1 MSKGRRYAV
10 LIGSSRFD
18 KEPNLSQ
25 LKCPENDVDGMR
37 EILAATELGAFEE
50 PFVFKN
56 AESYVVMHRIE
67 ETLSEATGDDQL
79 LIYYSGHGKMDLPG
93 RLYLTTTNTEVKKLV
108 TTSIPVETLRLLIGN
123 SSCRKIM
130 LILDCCYGGA
140 AGRSFISIRGGID
153 DNLQE
158 LARGN
163 GVYILT
169 ASTASQTAQEREGDD
184 YGLLTKYIIS
194 GIKQGE
200 ADVNDD
206 GYVSMDDLYS
216 YVFAKVKSE
225 GFQEPMR
232 WALNVKGED
241 LIIAR
246 AAQTFSAERLKTFKE
261 MIMKVEQDLDED
273 VFEQAYRVIR
283 ENQPKRDK
291 EQFALLEDLC
301 EDRLSIGRFNG
312 KWIKLSVTAKPQTG
326 AEFAIKPPPL
336 SAELEKWF
344 IEEVNGV
351 SLEMILIPGGM
362 FRMGSPEGKGY
373 DIERPEHVVGM
384 GYFYIGKYPITQAQW
399 EAVMGGNPS
408 RFRGN
413 RNLPVE
419 NVSWSD
425 AKKFC
430 EKVSR
435 MTGRE
440 YRLPSEAEWEY
451 ACRAGTT
458 GDHAGKLDEMAWY
471 GKNSGEKTHPVG
483 KKLPNAYGLYDM
495 HGNVWEWCEDIWH
508 GDYKAAPI
516 DGAWLSGGDSSLRIQ
531 RGGCWADSETSC
543 RSANR
548 GGGGVYDR
556 GYYCGFRVA
565 CSPGGQPVS
574 LADQHPNNQTDQAH
588 TDEYK
593 QPTPPVQSPFQQRKT
608 RNHHTAGRK
617 PAPAPSINYGHI
629 PSDTEPPIDIPAL
642 TTEPVLKPILPP
654 LIYFDFEDRKT
665 EKKIPERELINFVYG
680 LLILFAI
687 IGSVIGVSSFLKQ
700 KEEKNTLQKEAQIDN
715 QNQKDGKI
723 AQLREKIAEINKKL
737 QASDKPALRDKRNTW
752 RQTLTKLSFRLDE
765 VAEIP
770 ADRSQQ
776 IIDACDE
783 IGKELKKI
791 EDEVNNLQ
799 GLLPS
804 QLNNRQSIKV

>member
-18 KEPNLSQ
+18 KEPHLSP

-37 EILAATELGAFEE
+37 EILAATELGAFEK

-67 ETLSEATGDDQL
+67 EILSEATGDDQL

-140 AGRSFISIRGGID
+140 AGRSFMNIKGSID

-184 YGLLTKYIIS
+184 YGLLTKHIIS

-225 GFQEPMR
+225 GYQEPMR

-241 LIIAR
+241 MIIAR
-246 AAQTFSAERLKTFKE
+246 ATRTFSAEQLKTFKE
-261 MIMKVEQDLDED
+261 MIMRVEKDLDED

-291 EQFALLEDLC
+291 EQFALLEGLC
-301 EDRLSIGRFNG
+301 EGRLSIGRFNG
-312 KWIKLSVTAKPQTG
+312 RWIKLSMATMPQT
-326 AEFAIKPPPL
+326 EPESAIKPPPL
-336 SAELEKWF
+336 STELEKSF
-344 IEEVNGV
+344 IPEVMKGV
-351 SLEMILIPGGM
+351 PPDMILIPGGR

-373 DIERPEHVVGM
+373 DVERPEHEVNM
-384 GYFYIGKYPITQAQW
+384 DDFYIGKYPITQAQW

-408 RFRGN
+408 HFRGN
-413 RNLPVE
+413 KNLPIE

-430 EKVSR
+430 EKLSR

-458 GDHAGKLDEMAWY
+458 GDHAGKLDEVAWY
-471 GKNSGEKTHPVG
+471 RENSGEKPHPVG
-483 KKLPNAYGLYDM
+483 EKRPNAYGLYDM
-495 HGNVWEWCEDIWH
+495 HGNVWEWCEDVWH
-508 GDYKAAPI
+508 SDYKGAPS
-516 DGAWLSGGDSSLRIQ
+516 DGDAWLRGGDSSQRVQ
-531 RGGCWADSETSC
+531 RGGCWADYETSC
-543 RSANR
+543 RSSNR
-548 GGGGVYDR
+548 GWGDVHDG
-556 GYYCGFRVA
+556 GYYCGFRIA
-565 CSPGGQPVS
+565 CASGAQPVS
-574 LADQHPNNQTDQAH
+574 PADQHRDNQTDQAY

-593 QPTPPVQSPFQQRKT
+593 QTTPPVQSPFQQEKT
-608 RNHHTAGRK
+608 RNHHTVGRK
-617 PAPAPSINYGHI
+617 QAPSPSIDYGHI
-629 PSDTEPPIDIPAL
+629 PSVTKPPINIPA
-642 TTEPVLKPILPP
+642 
-654 LIYFDFEDRKT
+654 
-665 EKKIPERELINFVYG
+665 EKKGSRKGTYILAG
-680 LLILFAI
+680 LLILAVAGLVF
-687 IGSVIGVSSFLKQ
+687 GVSSFLKQ
-700 KEEKNTLQKEAQIDN
+700 KEEGRTLQKEAQIDN

-737 QASDKPALRDKRNTW
+737 QASNHPALRDKRNIW
-752 RQTLTKLSFRLDE
+752 RQTLDRLSLRLDE
-765 VAEIP
+765 IAEIP
-770 ADRSQQ
+770 ADRAQQ
-776 IIDACDE
+776 IINACDE

-804 QLNNRQSIKV
+804 QLTDRQPIKA